1 MILNNQIWNEVIE
14 AAKAST
20 ANTPEWLRAVE
31 RGAAEIERAR
41 YWSFVEGVLSIRS
54 TTSGELHRVDDQ
66 HTCEATRHG
75 KPCKHLA
82 ARRLMR
88 RYHERLAQMPAPPAS
103 PAPETSDWREKA
115 ILIKRDGNALIVDG
129 WAV

>member
-1 MILNNQIWNEVIE
+1 MILNFQIWHDVIA

-20 ANTPEWLRAVE
+20 ANAPEWLRAVE

-41 YWSFVEGVLSIRS
+41 YWSFAAGVLTIRS
-54 TTSGELHRVDDQ
+54 TTSGELYRVDDP
-66 HTCEATRHG
+66 HTCEASRHG
-75 KPCKHLA
+75 KPCKHRA
-82 ARRLMR
+82 ARRLMQ
-88 RYHERLAQMPAPPAS
+88 RYFERLASTPAPL
-103 PAPETSDWREKA
+103 PAPAPKPSDWREKA